1 MKLAL
6 RSRGDELSEMQVR
19 RDKAEKRLSD
29 ATRDGDLA
37 REKLQRKVDDLQ
49 VREGGR
55 EGGGRLII
63 WKGDFFFSLHVQVM
77 LRKKERD
84 FEVTME
90 HLQADIDQLEGEKG
104 ELRDKIKDI
113 TKQTLF
119 KQINEKMMMTSG
131 GGSGGG

>member
-1 MKLAL
+1 
-6 RSRGDELSEMQVR
+6 
-19 RDKAEKRLSD
+19 
-29 ATRDGDLA
+29 
-37 REKLQRKVDDLQ
+37 
-49 VREGGR
+49 
-55 EGGGRLII
+55 
-63 WKGDFFFSLHVQVM
+63 M

-131 GGSGGG
+131 GGSGGGGGAGPTSMGPSSIAVGVRVRKGGETVLFLAC

>member
-63 WKGDFFFSLHVQVM
+63 WKGDLFSRCM
-77 LRKKERD
+77 CR
-84 FEVTME
+84 
-90 HLQADIDQLEGEKG
+90 
-104 ELRDKIKDI
+104 
-113 TKQTLF
+113 
-119 KQINEKMMMTSG
+119 
-131 GGSGGG
+131 